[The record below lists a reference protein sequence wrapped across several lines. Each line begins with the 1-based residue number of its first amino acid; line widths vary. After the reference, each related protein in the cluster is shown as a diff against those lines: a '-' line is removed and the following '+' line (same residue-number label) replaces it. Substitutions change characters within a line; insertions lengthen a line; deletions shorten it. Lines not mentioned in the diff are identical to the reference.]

1 MGTNVEGAAGRKG
14 RSAIDGGASET
25 DLQVQWARIRG
36 RLKEE
41 FGEAAFRSWL
51 KALTLADIGGGRVRI
66 AVPNRFHRDWV
77 VSHYADRILTLWH
90 GENSAIKS
98 VEIMIGATGA
108 DIGSMLAQI
117 EQGRINVFKPTPA
130 QAKLAYLMLSMPGA

>member
-1 MGTNVEGAAGRKG
+1 MVTSIEGASGRKG
-14 RSAIDGGASET
+14 RSAVSDA
-25 DLQVQWARIRG
+25 DLQLQWARIRG

-51 KALTLADIGGGRVRI
+51 KPMTLADASGDRVKI

-90 GENSAIKS
+90 NANPAIKS
-98 VEIMIGATGA
+98 A
-108 DIGSMLAQI
+108 
-117 EQGRINVFKPTPA
+117 KPRSA
-130 QAKLAYLMLSMPGA
+130 RG